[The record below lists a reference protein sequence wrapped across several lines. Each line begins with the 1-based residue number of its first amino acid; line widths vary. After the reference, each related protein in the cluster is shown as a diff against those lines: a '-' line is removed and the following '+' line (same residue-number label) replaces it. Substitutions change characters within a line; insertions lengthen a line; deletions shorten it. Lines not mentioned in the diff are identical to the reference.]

1 MLMNVTRSDVLAIR
15 SEYDIVLA
23 RQTARALCQE
33 LNFSLVEITKMVT
46 AASEIARNTLIHGKG
61 GSMRWELLVENG
73 RSGLRLVFE
82 DAGPGIADI
91 GLAMSDGWTSGS
103 GLGKGLPGTKRL
115 VNDFDIQSQVGT
127 GTRVS
132 IVRWK

>member
-82 DAGPGIADI
+82 DAGPGISDI

>member
-1 MLMNVTRSDVLAIR
+1 MNVTRSDVLAIH

-23 RQTARALCQE
+23 RQTARTLCQE
-33 LNFSLVEITKMVT
+33 LNFSLVEVTKMVT

-61 GSMRWELLVENG
+61 GSMRWDLLAENG

-82 DAGPGIADI
+82 DTGPGIADI
-91 GLAMSDGWTSGS
+91 ELAMSDGWTSGS

-115 VNDFDIQSQVGT
+115 VNDFDIQSQVGI